1 MKKTVLV
8 FLIGFLFFLAA
19 CGGSVSLT
27 LTSTSVADDSLS
39 VSPAGEL
46 ERNTEVT
53 ITAPTKS
60 GSTFAHWY
68 DTRAEEI
75 FSEERVH
82 TFTIAKSMEL
92 EAVYAANDHFG
103 TPEGTVAYETGFEDA
118 TAKSGYAQGNM
129 TSDGVDWLL
138 VQVLRGN
145 HDGDMKTGEYALR
158 GRAIGKAEILEGFAD
173 LEGIVFDYA
182 HGAFSGTGEGKLSV
196 EISADGDSW
205 VEIMAPRSPSTSLA
219 TIELL
224 VDYNHPALRGAS
236 ITKGDDIHVRFL
248 FGGSDENEDNTTR
261 INIDNVKVYR
271 FAD

>member
-1 MKKTVLV
+1 MKKT
-8 FLIGFLFFLAA
+8 FLFFLFGMLFLLAA

-27 LTSTSVADDSLS
+27 LTSATAGDGQLS
-39 VSPAGEL
+39 VSPSGEL

-53 ITAPTKS
+53 ITAPVVS
-60 GSTFAHWY
+60 GATFVHWY
-68 DTRAEEI
+68 DTGAEAV

-82 TFTIAKSMEL
+82 TFTITKNMTL
-92 EAVYAANDHFG
+92 EAVYAQNDHFG
-103 TPEGTVAYETGFEDA
+103 TPTGTIIYETGFEDA
-118 TAKSGYAQGNM
+118 TGKSGYAEGTM

-145 HDGDMKTGEYALR
+145 LDGDVKTGEYALR
-158 GRAIGKAEILEGFAD
+158 GRSIGKAEILESFAD

-182 HGAFSGTGEGKLSV
+182 HAAFSGTGDGKLSV
-196 EISADGDSW
+196 EISADGEAW

-224 VDYNHPALRGAS
+224 IDYDHPALGGAA
-236 ITKGDDIHVRFL
+236 ITAGDDIHVRFI

-261 INIDNVKVYR
+261 INLDNVR
-271 FAD
+271 IFQSD